1 MKKIKLKTAKLL
13 VRIAFRFVPG
23 NPKKSEVLKTL
34 LEYMEKKII

>member
-1 MKKIKLKTAKLL
+1 MKKLKLTTAKILIRL
-13 VRIAFRFVPG
+13 AFKFVPG